1 MNRYSNGQGHQERCE
16 PNNTQQEF
24 SQYTEA
30 FLRILLNL
38 GPSWGYKKEGDETG
52 VFNRTPDRRTGSRSS
67 SLGRRKR
74 KRYVLTSDLSAEIR
88 RADKTSVMANVLDI
102 SLSGAYLVASSSRW
116 TPQRGE
122 QVLVALADDE
132 GDIGS
137 PISAKLEYVNIGS
150 LLGDEVFGL
159 GVSFE
164 KEIKEEL
171 IVEAGDKIILDGVNL
186 NIEEAETPCDKPPTR
201 EARRQPHSLV

>member
-1 MNRYSNGQGHQERCE
+1 MVQS
-16 PNNTQQEF
+16 
-24 SQYTEA
+24 
-30 FLRILLNL
+30 
-38 GPSWGYKKEGDETG
+38 
-52 VFNRTPDRRTGSRSS
+52 VFNRTPDRRSGSRNSG
-67 SLGRRKR
+67 LGRRKR
-74 KRYVLTSDLSAEIR
+74 KRYVLSSDLSAEILC
-88 RADKTSVMANVLDI
+88 ADKTSVMANVLDI

-122 QVLVALADDE
+122 HVLVALADDE

-186 NIEEAETPCDKPPTR
+186 NIEEAEIPCDKPPTR

>member
-1 MNRYSNGQGHQERCE
+1 M
-16 PNNTQQEF
+16 
-24 SQYTEA
+24 
-30 FLRILLNL
+30 
-38 GPSWGYKKEGDETG
+38 
-52 VFNRTPDRRTGSRSS
+52 
-67 SLGRRKR
+67 
-74 KRYVLTSDLSAEIR
+74 TSDLSAEIR
-88 RADKTSVMANVLDI
+88 RADKPFVMANVLDI
-102 SLSGAYLVASSSRW
+102 SLSGAYIVASSSKW
-116 TPQRGE
+116 APQRGE
-122 QVLVALADDE
+122 QVLVELADD
-132 GDIGS
+132 GGAIGS

-186 NIEEAETPCDKPPTR
+186 NIEEAEIPCDKPPVR